1 MRSPRV
7 PRPSPRWAQCDDTD
21 AMVSALASGADTIN
35 IGAAG
40 TAMRFLTAYFA
51 ATGAADGAAVVTLDG
66 SERMRERPI
75 GALVDALRACGAS
88 IDYVGRE
95 GYPPL
100 RITRKRLL
108 GGEISVPASISS
120 QYVSALLMVAPCME
134 RGLTLHLEGEIMSLP
149 YIRMT
154 LAMMGARGAE
164 LSLTSARVWLRL
176 LPEAIRPRAAC
187 LSRPIE
193 RCRVLV

>member
-1 MRSPRV
+1 MDYRIYPPEEIIETRVDLPLSKSISNRALIINALTEGASPLAEV
-7 PRPSPRWAQCDDTD
+7 AQCDDTD

-95 GYPPL
+95 G
-100 RITRKRLL
+100 
-108 GGEISVPASISS
+108 
-120 QYVSALLMVAPCME
+120 
-134 RGLTLHLEGEIMSLP
+134 
-149 YIRMT
+149 
-154 LAMMGARGAE
+154 
-164 LSLTSARVWLRL
+164 
-176 LPEAIRPRAAC
+176 
-187 LSRPIE
+187 
-193 RCRVLV
+193 